1 MLFLIG
7 QHSVVETEGISLTT
21 HLRADV
27 NLGFSQLSNNF
38 YTDIILLSHVQY
50 ELRTSLGSF

>member
-7 QHSVVETEGISLTT
+7 QHSVVETEGRSLPT